1 MVSTLA
7 LLAEG
12 GGRLVLRAAGPTIS
26 LGGVGGG
33 CSGIDLKGDS
43 ALFGPVEVQV
53 VEVGPV
59 AGVEHVDEAVLDVL
73 MLYISELGL
82 EIILYL
88 LLWVLLFVIFLL
100 LLGIGVISVLEV
112 IGGGELLLAIRHVL
126 LFNLAWNALGGHL
139 DGVVVLGLLWLRG
152 LGVLALGR

>member
-1 MVSTLA
+1 M
-7 LLAEG
+7 
-12 GGRLVLRAAGPTIS
+12 
-26 LGGVGGG
+26 
-33 CSGIDLKGDS
+33 
-43 ALFGPVEVQV
+43 

-82 EIILYL
+82 EIIIYL